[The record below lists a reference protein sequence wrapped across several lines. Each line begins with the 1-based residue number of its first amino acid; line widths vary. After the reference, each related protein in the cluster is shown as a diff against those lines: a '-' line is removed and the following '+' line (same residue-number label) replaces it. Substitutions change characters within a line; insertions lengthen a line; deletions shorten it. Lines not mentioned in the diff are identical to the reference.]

1 MLYNPTT
8 SEKWAYKGPDK
19 KKKVINGRR
28 GSLENGERVYV
39 SFFSLPFHLIYF
51 ILFKDE

>member
-19 KKKVINGRR
+19 KKSNKWAAGESGKWR
-28 GSLENGERVYV
+28 ERVYV
-39 SFFSLPFHLIYF
+39 SFFSLPFHLI
-51 ILFKDE
+51 